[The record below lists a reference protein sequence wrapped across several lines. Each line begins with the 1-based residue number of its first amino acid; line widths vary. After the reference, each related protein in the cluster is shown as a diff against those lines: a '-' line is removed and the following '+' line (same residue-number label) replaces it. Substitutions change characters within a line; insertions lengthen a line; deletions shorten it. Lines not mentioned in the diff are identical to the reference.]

1 MTTVTEYTNVF
12 DRTEGMCDVRMHYC
26 PGCAHGIAHRLV
38 AETLTELGL
47 LEKTVGVCPVGCAV
61 FAYDYFNC
69 DMIQASH
76 GRAPAVATGA
86 KRCNPDSIVFTYQG
100 DGDLASIGMA
110 EIVHAAARSEN
121 ITVIFINNAVY
132 GMTGG
137 QMAPTTLEGMATT
150 TSPLGR
156 DITRAGYP
164 IKMSEMLSTLD
175 GATYISRQSVS
186 SPKYVNA
193 AKKAI
198 VEAFTVQVEN
208 KGFSM
213 VEILSTCP
221 TWWGKA
227 PKESMGWLDDK
238 MIEQYPLGQ
247 YADRRSIR

>member
-1 MTTVTEYTNVF
+1 
-12 DRTEGMCDVRMHYC
+12 
-26 PGCAHGIAHRLV
+26 
-38 AETLTELGL
+38 
-47 LEKTVGVCPVGCAV
+47 
-61 FAYDYFNC
+61 
-69 DMIQASH
+69 
-76 GRAPAVATGA
+76 
-86 KRCNPDSIVFTYQG
+86 
-100 DGDLASIGMA
+100 
-110 EIVHAAARSEN
+110 
-121 ITVIFINNAVY
+121 
-132 GMTGG
+132 MTGG